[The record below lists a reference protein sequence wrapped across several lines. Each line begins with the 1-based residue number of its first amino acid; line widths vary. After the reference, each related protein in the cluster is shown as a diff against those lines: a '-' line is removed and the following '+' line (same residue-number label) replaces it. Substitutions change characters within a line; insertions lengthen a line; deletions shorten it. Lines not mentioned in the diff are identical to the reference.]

1 MPLSGRLGRG
11 RNAAGDRRGNGRSL
25 LGDMAAAGQ
34 HDHVAKRRP
43 SSTLDSS
50 LENRRQKEFNN
61 RRARTGRGEGGFGE
75 LSELP

>member
-1 MPLSGRLGRG
+1 
-11 RNAAGDRRGNGRSL
+11 
-25 LGDMAAAGQ
+25 MAAAGQ
-34 HDHVAKRRP
+34 HDHVGKRRP